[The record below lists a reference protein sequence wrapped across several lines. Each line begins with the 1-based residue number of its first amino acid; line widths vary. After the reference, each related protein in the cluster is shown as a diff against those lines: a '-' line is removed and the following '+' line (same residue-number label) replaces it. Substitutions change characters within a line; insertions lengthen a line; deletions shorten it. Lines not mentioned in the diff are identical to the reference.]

1 MQDFSVFFSIGLR
14 HVLDISGYDHV
25 LFLIALTVPYLVK
38 DWKRILVLVTI
49 FTLGH
54 SLALVLSVFNFV
66 KVNAD
71 LVEFVIPITILLT
84 AFYNLIYAGKPIP
97 KENLNFISITTLFFG
112 IIHGLGFSNYFKTI
126 LSGEAIDKLPHLFE
140 FAVGIEA
147 AQICVVLAVLLVS
160 FVFQTLFKF
169 SKRDFALTASAF
181 VIGVVV
187 PIIIENP
194 VWKK

>member
-1 MQDFSVFFSIGLR
+1 MQDFWVFFKIGLG
-14 HVLDISGYDHV
+14 HVLDINGYDHV

-38 DWKRILVLVTI
+38 DWKRILVLVTV

-54 SLALVLSVFNFV
+54 SMALVLSVFNFV
-66 KVNAD
+66 NVNVD
-71 LVEFVIPITILLT
+71 LVEFVIPITIFLT
-84 AFYNLIYAGKPIP
+84 AFYNLIHAGKPIP

-126 LSGEAIDKLPHLFE
+126 LFGEAIDKLPHLFE

-147 AQICVVLAVLLVS
+147 AQICVVLVVLLVS
-160 FVFQTLFKF
+160 FVVQTLFKF

-194 VWKK
+194 IWKK

>member
-1 MQDFSVFFSIGLR
+1 MQDFFFFFLIGLH
-14 HVLDISGYDHV
+14 HVLDINGYDHV
-25 LFLIALTVPYLVK
+25 LFLIALTVPYLAK

-49 FTLGH
+49 FTVGH

-84 AFYNLIYAGKPIP
+84 AFYNLIHAGKTMP

-126 LSGEAIDKLPHLFE
+126 LSGEAIDKLPNLFE

-147 AQICVVLAVLLVS
+147 AQIGVVVAVLLIS
-160 FVFQTLFKF
+160 FVVQTLFKF
-169 SKRDFALTASAF
+169 SKRDFTLTASAF
-181 VIGVVV
+181 VIGVVL